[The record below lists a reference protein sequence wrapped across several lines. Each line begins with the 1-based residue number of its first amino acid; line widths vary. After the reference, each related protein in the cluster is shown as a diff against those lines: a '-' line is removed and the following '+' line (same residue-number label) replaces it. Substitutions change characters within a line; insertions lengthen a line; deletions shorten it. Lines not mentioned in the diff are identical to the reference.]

1 MRPATSPLVTRD
13 MLHAEIQVVRTE
25 VAEFRADMYRA
36 LWVFGTGIVAIVGV
50 IVGVATA
57 LD

>member
-1 MRPATSPLVTRD
+1 MATSPLVTRD
-13 MLHAEIQVVRTE
+13 ILHAEL
-25 VAEFRADMYRA
+25 YRA